1 MLWFN
6 RKGLLVVVL
15 LTAGGCKSAATITGT
30 GGAGGSGVDG
40 AVDQASAGGAGGGD
54 AREDA
59 RGSGGGSGQG
69 GCLGACLETF
79 FAQCSKVGQSCVSAT
94 SGAQINNCYANGVKQ
109 AQVQMDGGAIVVVQ
123 TSDGHTCY
131 ESDLTGT
138 TEAIKDLVGKSVAQ
152 ITHSSLTQLT
162 IDCYGADGSVSTT
175 HVDLTTSAC
184 ADFHASMTQTCT
196 AGTCTF

>member
-1 MLWFN
+1 MRWFN
-6 RKGLLVVVL
+6 RTGLLAIVL
-15 LTAGGCKSAATITGT
+15 LAAGGCKSSGAPAASGT
-30 GGAGGSGVDG
+30 GGAGGGVDSGVDQVFAG
-40 AVDQASAGGAGGGD
+40 GGAGGSD
-54 AREDA
+54 AH
-59 RGSGGGSGQG
+59 GNGGGSGLG

-184 ADFHASMTQTCT
+184 AGFHASMTQTCT